1 MLEMHKENISGKKE
15 YGVVKTVILHVVSLP
30 AEQWLLWLDVL
41 GQAWAQC
48 AAALISACGG

>member
-41 GQAWAQC
+41 GQAWPQC